1 MNDLLKNVD
10 EKMNKS
16 FESMIHQFARTRTGR
31 ASASV
36 LDDIKVNYYGTPT
49 LIKQLCN
56 INIPE
61 PRMITI
67 QPYDKS
73 TLSDIEKAILA
84 ANLGITPEN
93 DGNIIRLPFP
103 ALTEDK
109 RKDIVKQIKK
119 IAEDCKVAVRNIR
132 RDTNDAIKKMKKSSD
147 ITEDEE
153 KKYLDD
159 IQKSTDKWIEKIDET
174 SKNKEKEI
182 LEV

>member
-1 MNDLLKNVD
+1 MSEILKQSE
-10 EKMNKS
+10 EKMSKS
-16 FESMIHQFARTRTGR
+16 FESMLNSFSKIRTGR

-36 LDDIKVNYYGTPT
+36 LDDIKVNYYGSPT
-49 LIKQLCN
+49 AVKLLCN

-61 PRMITI
+61 ARMITL
-67 QPYDKS
+67 QPFDRTS
-73 TLSDIEKAILA
+73 INDIEKAIFA

-119 IAEDCKVAVRNIR
+119 IAEDSKVSIRNIR
-132 RDTNDAIKKMKKSSD
+132 RDQNEVIKKQKKDSEV
-147 ITEDEE
+147 TEDQE
-153 KKYLDD
+153 KKLLDE
-159 IQKSTDKWIEKIDET
+159 IQKETNKWIDKIDEVT
-174 SKNKEKEI
+174 KNKEKEI